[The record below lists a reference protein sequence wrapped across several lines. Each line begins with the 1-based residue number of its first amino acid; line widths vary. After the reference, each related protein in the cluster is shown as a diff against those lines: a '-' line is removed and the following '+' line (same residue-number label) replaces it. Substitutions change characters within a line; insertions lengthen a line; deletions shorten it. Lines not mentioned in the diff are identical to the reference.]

1 LDGKVGSEQAQQAA
15 DDHGKAERDKTKP
28 IKIDKKKYDVTK
40 IGERSIGG
48 GMNFFSLDREME
60 MGKELASQIDPQ
72 VKFFIDPQVNEYVN
86 RLAQNLMRNSDAKVP
101 LKVKIIDADELNA
114 FALPGGYFYI
124 NTGML
129 MAADS
134 EAELAGVMAHE
145 IGHIAARHATKNVTK
160 QQIWNMASIPL
171 MFVGGPAG
179 MVVRNVAQIAVPM
192 SFMKFSRSAEREAD
206 LLGIEY
212 EYAAGYD
219 PGARVSFFE
228 RLQDKDKKN
237 PNFIIRAFATHP
249 MNDDRLRRAQ
259 KTISDMLPAKEQ
271 YLVTSSDFEQMKE
284 RLSKL
289 MGNRMGLMRPAEK
302 SDKPVLKNKF

>member
-1 LDGKVGSEQAQQAA
+1 
-15 DDHGKAERDKTKP
+15 
-28 IKIDKKKYDVTK
+28 
-40 IGERSIGG
+40 
-48 GMNFFSLDREME
+48 
-60 MGKELASQIDPQ
+60 
-72 VKFFIDPQVNEYVN
+72 
-86 RLAQNLMRNSDAKVP
+86 
-101 LKVKIIDADELNA
+101 
-114 FALPGGYFYI
+114 
-124 NTGML
+124 
-129 MAADS
+129 
-134 EAELAGVMAHE
+134 
-145 IGHIAARHATKNVTK
+145 
-160 QQIWNMASIPL
+160 
-171 MFVGGPAG
+171 
-179 MVVRNVAQIAVPM
+179 M

-212 EYAAGYD
+212 GYAAGYD
-219 PGARVSFFE
+219 SGAMVSFFE

>member
-1 LDGKVGSEQAQQAA
+1 
-15 DDHGKAERDKTKP
+15 
-28 IKIDKKKYDVTK
+28 
-40 IGERSIGG
+40 
-48 GMNFFSLDREME
+48 
-60 MGKELASQIDPQ
+60 
-72 VKFFIDPQVNEYVN
+72 VNEYVN

-101 LKVKIIDADELNA
+101 LKVKIIDSDELNA

-129 MAADS
+129 MATES

-192 SFMKFSRSAEREAD
+192 GFLKFSRNAEREAD

-219 PGARVSFFE
+219 PGAMVSFFE
-228 RLQDKDKKN
+228 RLQDKDKKK
-237 PNFIIRAFATHP
+237 PNFIVRAFATHP
-249 MNDDRLRRAQ
+249 MNDDRLKRAQ
-259 KTISDMLPAKEQ
+259 STIAAVLPDKEQ
-271 YLVTSSDFEQMKE
+271 YLVTSSEFEEMKA
-284 RLSKL
+284 RLSTMMK
-289 MGNRMGLMRPAEK
+289 NRLDLIRPTEQ
-302 SDKPVLKNKF
+302 SDKPVLKTSKFDF